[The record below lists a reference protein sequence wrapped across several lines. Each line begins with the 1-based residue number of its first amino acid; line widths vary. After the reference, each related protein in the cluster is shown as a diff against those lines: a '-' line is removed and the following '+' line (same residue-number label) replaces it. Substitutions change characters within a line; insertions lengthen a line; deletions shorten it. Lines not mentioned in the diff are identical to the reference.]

1 MTISKRAGKLL
12 SLIAAFMLSVALVV
26 SLKTYL
32 TDSQIQIS
40 FNISPSV
47 TGKYRATFFF
57 TDEQGRNI
65 DFNNQEFIVSQ
76 DKDLTA
82 GRFTQIEFK
91 KLIRPHKKLQKFQ
104 LTLSY
109 IGDPNTVNNTY
120 ADIKHI
126 QLSRSPI
133 KQLNDSYRITFKGA
147 DATFIQANEMNLRP
161 RYTHFAVFGIL
172 IITFIG
178 TGVFYKLI
186 RFVFNQKAMQQGH
199 YADITFI
206 FTIVVTLAIPTIG
219 INTTPNIPE
228 PNENR
233 MLAEYK
239 PFFTNDWHRPVNLT
253 YMKDFENWFNDRFGK
268 RNKLVALK
276 RNIQLA
282 LNEVIYV
289 PNAGFCQKSN
299 SWCFNLSEGESELG
313 DFFGR
318 SLIGYNDLAYIR
330 KIAEKT
336 NKQIYVLVYPLKT
349 EIYPEKL
356 ELVNHRSQSNLH
368 FSDLAYTE
376 LKKLNL
382 SNLHVIN
389 VATIFKEEK
398 KKNPDKLLYFIDE
411 HHATEYGNKVVV
423 EYLNKLLNTKNASV
437 NLDKLYPPE
446 DLNIA
451 SGEFVTTGGGPYDG
465 WSTMIYGQTWGN
477 VFGHGNRNKPNK
489 YFIPRKY
496 PVYSLSDRYKQDIIF
511 TYDPKCDANILLHNN
526 KAEKSKVYV
535 LGPSFVET
543 LSKMLATSFSD
554 VYRRRVNTSCGVI
567 TLSSYGTIEQINK
580 ESPDFIFITYWM
592 NGFVGLN

>member
-1 MTISKRAGKLL
+1 MTISKRTGKLL
-12 SLIAAFMLSVALVV
+12 SIIAAFMLSVALVV

-40 FNISPSV
+40 FNVSPSV

-104 LTLSY
+104 LSLTYL
-109 IGDPNTVNNTY
+109 GEPNTVNNTY

-186 RFVFNQKAMQQGH
+186 RFVFNQRSMQQSH

-206 FTIVVTLAIPTIG
+206 LAIVVTLAIPTIG

-239 PFFTNDWHRPVNLT
+239 PFFTNDWHRPINLT
-253 YMKDFENWFNDRFGK
+253 YMKDFESWFNDRFGV
-268 RNKLVALK
+268 RNDLVSLK
-276 RNIQLA
+276 KQVDLRF
-282 LNEVIYV
+282 NEIIYS
-289 PNAGFCQKSN
+289 NEAFCQKSN
-299 SWCFNLSEGESELG
+299 GWCFISHRFVDEARDIVGKYSFPKINTNYIKKIIDNVKIPVIILNYPFKTAIYPQKIEIINQKYKMQEQIFSDYAQKIFEKELG
-313 DFFGR
+313 NKVKIINLKELFLKHKQD
-318 SLIGYNDLAYIR
+318 NDL
-330 KIAEKT
+330 
-336 NKQIYVLVYPLKT
+336 IY
-349 EIYPEKL
+349 
-356 ELVNHRSQSNLH
+356 
-368 FSDLAYTE
+368 FA
-376 LKKLNL
+376 
-382 SNLHVIN
+382 
-389 VATIFKEEK
+389 
-398 KKNPDKLLYFIDE
+398 DE
-411 HHATEYGNKVVV
+411 HHVTEYGNKLVVDYLSKILKFKTI
-423 EYLNKLLNTKNASV
+423 EYESRN
-437 NLDKLYPPE
+437 
-446 DLNIA
+446 LNIA
-451 SGEFVTTGGGPYDG
+451 SGEFFTKSNEH
-465 WSTMIYGQTWGN
+465 WSTRIYGETFAS
-477 VFGHGNRNKPNK
+477 VFGNSQTGKDSNYFKPHEYK
-489 YFIPRKY
+489 I
-496 PVYSLSDRYKQDIIF
+496 YSLSDIYQKNIEIK
-511 TYDPKCDANILLHNN
+511 YDKTCDAKIDLHN
-526 KAEKSKVYV
+526 KSINNGLKVYV
-535 LGPSFVET
+535 LGNSFVES
-543 LSKMLATSFSD
+543 LSKMFIISVTD
-554 VYRRRVNTSCGVI
+554 VYRRRINSACGPSSLISNNVIEELKGLKPSIIIIPFFARTSDEV
-567 TLSSYGTIEQINK
+567 Y
-580 ESPDFIFITYWM
+580 
-592 NGFVGLN
+592 